1 MSRAETTKLYRTF
14 VKGLITEASPL
25 TYPEDATIAESNMTL
40 YRTGNRSRRLGIGLE
55 SNDRATIST
64 TSTTAAINEYR
75 WDAVANNANLTFVVM
90 QIGLSLFFFDANNEP
105 LVTGQKNFSIDLTPY
120 IVAGSANPET
130 YIVSLTSGRGILY
143 ACGEI
148 CEPIE
153 VTYNEATGTISS
165 RRIYVQIRDF
175 KGLEDG
181 LANDEEPTTLSD
193 PHTYNL
199 MNQGWFDPEGASA
212 GNLVSYFDK
221 SGNIST
227 YTQHTT
233 TPITTYHTH
242 AGRYP
247 GNNKQWWVAKNNSGS
262 FDPQLLKK
270 TYAGTTLAPRGHY
283 VVDAFNIDRSAMS
296 GIVGFPVESS
306 KTRPNAISFA
316 NGRLWYIHNSTLY
329 FSQVID
335 DKNKAGF
342 CYQEADPTSEDIS
355 DLIDTDGGVIPIPEM
370 AKGVQLMPVGN
381 GVLAFA
387 TNGVWFVS
395 GTTNGFTASE
405 FSVSKI
411 SPIGTESPLSIVAV
425 EGSIYWWSKIG
436 IMAMSEKM
444 GMFGAVEGKFERANI
459 SEQTIQTLFND
470 INEGVRR
477 NVKAVYDPVTNVIQW
492 LFRSNNITR
501 PFVYDNI
508 LNLDLTLQAFYPWKV
523 VRIQD
528 TTPDIVG
535 VITTPVLT
543 GYKGQFETSVRN
555 TNIRYLCLVKDGS
568 VYKMAAAQFSDIN
581 FADWGNQPFVSFIE
595 TGYELMADAHRKKA
609 TPWVS
614 TFFKRTEEN
623 YVLDGLD
630 YETDRQSSCYFQVK
644 WDWASSSISNKYSTR
659 RQAYRHVRLPNFSQD
674 NLEFDTGFPVVVTKH
689 KVRGSGRAIQFRF
702 DCDEIGKDF
711 DLLGWQVVISGNTK
725 P

>member
-25 TYPEDATIAESNMTL
+25 TYPEDATIAESNTTL

-55 SNDRATIST
+55 SSDRATITT
-64 TSTTAAINEYR
+64 TSTTNAINEYR
-75 WDAVANNANLTFVVM
+75 WDAVANNATLTFVVM
-90 QIGLSLFFFDANNEP
+90 QVGLSLFFFNANNEP
-105 LVTGQKNFSIDLTPY
+105 LATGQKNFSVDLTPY
-120 IVAGSANPET
+120 IVAGAVNPGAQ
-130 YIVSLTSGRGILY
+130 IVSMTSGRGILY
-143 ACGEI
+143 ACGEV

-153 VTYNEATGTISS
+153 ITYNETTETMSS

-181 LANDEEPTTLSD
+181 LANDEEPTTLTNL
-193 PHTYNL
+193 HQYNL
-199 MNQGWFDPEGASA
+199 MNQGWFNPD
-212 GNLVSYFDK
+212 GNGTGSSVTYFDN
-221 SGNIST
+221 SGNTDT
-227 YTQHTT
+227 YTQQPT
-233 TPITTYHTH
+233 TPITAYHTH

-247 GNNKQWWVAKNNSGS
+247 GNNKQWWVGKDNNDNFS
-262 FDPQLLKK
+262 PQTLQKMY
-270 TYAGTTLAPRGHY
+270 TGTTLAPRGHY
-283 VVDAFNIDRSAMS
+283 VVNAFNIDRSAMS
-296 GIVGFPVESS
+296 GVAGLPVETSR
-306 KTRPNAISFA
+306 TRPYAISFA

-342 CYQEADPTSEDIS
+342 CYQEADPTSEYIS

-370 AKGVQLMPVGN
+370 AKGIQLIPVGN
-381 GVLAFA
+381 GILAFA

-395 GTTNGFTASE
+395 GTSNGFTASE

-411 SPIGTESPLSIVAV
+411 SPIGTESPLSIISV

-444 GMFGAVEGKFERANI
+444 GMFGTVDGKFERANI

-470 INEGVRR
+470 IDEVVRH
-477 NVKAVYDPVTNVIQW
+477 NVKAVYDPATNVIQW
-492 LFRSNNITR
+492 LFRSNEITR

-523 VRIQD
+523 TRIQD
-528 TTPDIVG
+528 VTPDIVG
-535 VITTPVLT
+535 VVTTPVMS
-543 GYKGQFETSVRN
+543 GYKGPFDTSVRN
-555 TNIRYLCLVKDGS
+555 THIRYLCLDKDGS
-568 VYKMAAAQFSDIN
+568 VYKMAAAQFNDIN
-581 FADWGNQPFVSFIE
+581 FADWGNQPFMSFIE

-630 YETDRQSSCYFQVK
+630 YQTDRQSSCYFQVK

-659 RQAYRHVRLPNFSQD
+659 RQAYRHVRLPNFSVD
-674 NLEFDTGFPVVVTKH
+674 SLTFDTGFPVVVTKH

-702 DCDEIGKDF
+702 DCNELGKDF